1 MKNEIEMSF
10 SLIDCLNIRIRYSG
24 VPKAIRIPVCLIGT
38 TLTRSEYPTIFC
50 IEKKID
56 RNHFCI
62 DMLIKK

>member
-38 TLTRSEYPTIFC
+38 TLTRSEYRTIFC
-50 IEKKID
+50 NKKRFIEII
-56 RNHFCI
+56 FALTC
-62 DMLIKK
+62 